1 MFSLNNSSYVSL
13 ATKPGH
19 VSSTTRVMPVGTE
32 GREETVVTAGSGE
45 RKQGST
51 GMYIYII

>member
-32 GREETVVTAGSGE
+32 GREETVVTAGTGE